1 MSSTT
6 MDHMI
11 SLVVFIA
18 AILIFIGLFSQTI
31 QTAVVYENHRSLS
44 TKDSDL
50 LDTML
55 LNPGLPANWGQIDC
69 KISDISGF
77 GLQDPEFT
85 QYELSPFSL
94 MRLTSSTGNVVE
106 YDKTS
111 PNIYYNNVSLGFGTS
126 FLIPNA
132 QALNY
137 SATAAL
143 LGIKNTYGFQL
154 ALTPDITV
162 SISENQACSP
172 LSLSISASGTGSPL
186 AGASINYCFI
196 LVNLPQSQSQYPSY
210 TLQNDFVTTDQEGNA
225 NVTFSA
231 VTDPNQVY
239 AFIAYAHMD
248 GLEGVGYHTRVS
260 AIDQYVVPIVQS
272 MASQDVALANSYDIN
287 NTGPQGFNLKYNATF
302 IILKQDYT
310 VSELSLES
318 VSNQSGTVSSG
329 SGNPFPLVSLPT
341 GTTGILMV
349 TYQSSVAQGGIV
361 LMPWGVSSLAFPV
374 TFGGNPTGQE
384 WVSTDIR
391 QVTIGGVA
399 YQAKLALWNINGN
412 QVPSQ

>member
-1 MSSTT
+1 
-6 MDHMI
+6 MI

-31 QTAVVYENHRSLS
+31 STALVYENHSSVS
-44 TKDSDL
+44 TKNSDL

-55 LNPGLPANWGQIDC
+55 LNPGLPANWGQSDC

-106 YDKTS
+106 YDKTNPS
-111 PNIYYNNVSLGFGTS
+111 IYYNNVSLGFGTS

-143 LGIKNTYGFQL
+143 LGINNTYGFQL

-162 SISENQACSP
+162 SISENQANSP
-172 LSLSISASGTGSPL
+172 LSLSISASGTGFPL
-186 AGASINYCFI
+186 AGASINYCLV

-210 TLQNDFVTTDQEGNA
+210 TLQNGVVTTDQQGMA
-225 NVTFSA
+225 SVTFSA

-248 GLEGVGYHTRVS
+248 GLMGIGYHTRVS
-260 AIDQYVVPIVQS
+260 TMDQYVVPLVQS

-302 IILKQDYT
+302 IILKQDYS
-310 VSELSLES
+310 VSELSLGS
-318 VSNQSGTVSSG
+318 LSNQSGTITSG
-329 SGNPFPLVSLPT
+329 SGNPYPSVSLPT
-341 GTTGILMV
+341 STTGILIV
-349 TYQSSVAQGGIV
+349 TYQSSADQGGIV
-361 LMPWGVSSLAFPV
+361 MMPWGVSSLAFPV
-374 TFGGNPTGQE
+374 TFGGNPHGQD
-384 WVSTDIR
+384 WVTTDLR

-399 YQAKLALWNINGN
+399 YQAKLALWSINGY